1 MKLMVAGGGP
11 MSESLKMKYGSS
23 ANVEFLGMIHGD
35 AVGEL
40 LAGARFSILPSEW
53 YENNPMGVIESLC
66 AGTPV
71 LGAAIGGIPELI
83 DDESGMTFESGDKQS
98 LQDAVRAMWDKDFD
112 RTAIQSR
119 SIVAFS
125 PDAYYSR
132 LMDVYGRV

>member
-1 MKLMVAGGGP
+1 

-40 LAGARFSILPSEW
+40 LAGARFSVLPSEW

-83 DDESGMTFESGDKQS
+83 DDGKTGFLFEAGNTEKMTEAMRPSRKNGNRQPWEVGGWGD
-98 LQDAVRAMWDKDFD
+98 LQNAPE
-112 RTAIQSR
+112 T
-119 SIVAFS
+119 
-125 PDAYYSR
+125 
-132 LMDVYGRV
+132 